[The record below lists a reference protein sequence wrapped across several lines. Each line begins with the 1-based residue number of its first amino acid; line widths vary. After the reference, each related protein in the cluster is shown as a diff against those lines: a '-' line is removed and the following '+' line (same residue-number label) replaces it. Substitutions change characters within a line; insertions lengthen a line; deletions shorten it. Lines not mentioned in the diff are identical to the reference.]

1 MSVFGAGVASMPRRS
16 AMGGALFTETP
27 ATDKWRG
34 QMEAAKEKLRS
45 SYSGPGPY
53 TVERVLADVDHWW
66 KIATKFSEDAPTM
79 NAITPARVKEAK
91 NNAVNLLEARAQLK
105 LRRPAEIVDVKDGRV
120 YLEAMTA
127 PIDWLIATG
136 SPVLSNREESWST
149 VKTVAYVALGIGA
162 IYGLSKLLSSGAEL
176 TREVRGLR
184 PAPAAMVHNPPA
196 WAADPEIW
204 ETARTAVAESGPYDN
219 EEHVRIHVYKQLG
232 GRVS

>member
-1 MSVFGAGVASMPRRS
+1 VSIFGAGVASMPSRAS
-16 AMGGALFTETP
+16 TGGALFTETP

-66 KIATKFSEDAPTM
+66 KIATKFSEDAPAM

-91 NNAVNLLEARAQLK
+91 TNALNLLEARAQLR
-105 LRRPAEIVDVKDGRV
+105 LRRPAEIVESKDGRV
-120 YLEAMTA
+120 YLDAMVA

-136 SPVLSNREESWST
+136 SPVLANREESWST
-149 VKTVAYVALGIGA
+149 LKTVAYVGLGVAA
-162 IYGLSKLLSSGAEL
+162 IYGLSRLLSSGAEL
-176 TREVRGLR
+176 TREVRGMR

-196 WAADPEIW
+196 WAADPELW
-204 ETARTAVAESGPYDN
+204 ETARLAVEESGPYEN
-219 EEHVRIHVYKQLG
+219 VEAVKVHVYKQLG